1 MQVVRERGTWKSRG
15 ALLLAVLVGMACHR
29 KMEDKS
35 VAPAPRVRIAITQ
48 IATHPGIDAVR
59 LGFLDEMAREGYKP
73 GVNVDYEMSNANG
86 DFATAQAIAKRLAA
100 SNLTL
105 LFSISTPS
113 TQACLQ
119 AMKTSKTPI
128 VFGAI
133 TDPVSA
139 GVVKSMEHPGG
150 NVTGT
155 ADIWPIDDQF
165 ALMRQLVPKARR
177 VGVLFNPAESN
188 SQHSMEMVRASAP
201 KNGFEIVTTP
211 VASSA
216 EVPAAI
222 RSLVSRVDT
231 VYIPADNTVISAIA
245 AVVST
250 CEQNHVPLMPGDTSN
265 VEVGGFGTI
274 GHDYR
279 SVGAES
285 AKIAVRVL
293 HGEVAGNIP
302 VGVSPVRAYFFNVR
316 SAKAMGVTIPPDLLS
331 KAAKV
336 YQ

>member
-1 MQVVRERGTWKSRG
+1 MRATKQGTWSLRVFIV
-15 ALLLAVLVGMACHR
+15 AMLLLACREKTVAT
-29 KMEDKS
+29 KDI
-35 VAPAPRVRIAITQ
+35 APARRLRIGITQ

-59 LGFLDEMAREGYKP
+59 QGFLEEMDRQGYKQ
-73 GVNVDYEMSNANG
+73 GVKVDYDMSNANG
-86 DFATAQAIAKRLAA
+86 DFAAAQAIAKRLAA
-100 SNLTL
+100 SDLAL
-105 LFSISTPS
+105 VFSISTPS

-119 AMKTSKTPI
+119 AMKNSKVPI
-128 VFGAI
+128 IFGAI

-139 GVVKSMEHPGG
+139 GVVTSMERPGG

-155 ADIWPIDDQF
+155 ADIWPVDDQF
-165 ALMRQLVPKARR
+165 ALLRQLVPKAKH

-188 SQHSMEMVRASAP
+188 SQHSMQMVRESAP
-201 KNGFEIVTTP
+201 KHGFEIVTTA

-222 RSLVSRVDT
+222 RSLVGRVDA

-245 AVVST
+245 AVVGT
-250 CEQNHVPLMPGDTSN
+250 CEQKHVPLMPGDTSN

-274 GHDYR
+274 GHDYK

-285 AKIAVRVL
+285 AKIAARVL
-293 HGEVAGNIP
+293 HGEAAGTIP
-302 VGVSPVRAYFFNVR
+302 VGVSPVRAYFFNLR
-316 SAKAMGVTIPPDLLS
+316 SAKTMGITIPPELLS